1 MTGLPGS
8 SIADLADRVLG
19 IALQRPAV
27 DAIYQQT
34 DGSPLFVI
42 ELLKVLQKEGATRAE
57 LIEPAGAGADGY
69 RFTHALIREV
79 LYDELPALER
89 LKLHGRV
96 GDALVDINRADLMPV
111 LSRIA
116 HHYYKAAPLGYSEQA
131 VIFGL
136 RAAERAT
143 QMCACEDAIA
153 HYDRVLATL
162 SLQAHESDVLWTAVP
177 SRSLAGE
184 NPCLAPSGRQRRPGQ
199 GARRRG
205 RGDGWQ
211 VLHLLEAGRPDE
223 LERLLSEYRQVSV
236 ARFGI
241 HQYYVRCAKVTLA
254 LLRA

>member
-111 LSRIA
+111 LSGIA
-116 HHYYKAAPLGYSEQA
+116 HHYYEAAPLGYSEQA

-177 SRSLAGE
+177 SRSLAGAT
-184 NPCLAPSGRQRRPGQ
+184 LASHRHGL
-199 GARRRG
+199 
-205 RGDGWQ
+205 DG
-211 VLHLLEAGRPDE
+211 
-223 LERLLSEYRQVSV
+223 ERLGPDDAVFRWERGKGSLQQGNVM
-236 ARFGI
+236 G
-241 HQYYVRCAKVTLA
+241 
-254 LLRA
+254 LRSIGRRSRGPAS